1 MKSDSSTC
9 IIAEISANH
18 NGSLDTALE
27 LVGIANPHFPFL
39 IGAPSGI
46 LSEGE
51 KANS

>member
-1 MKSDSSTC
+1 MTEVS
-9 IIAEISANH
+9 I
-18 NGSLDTALE
+18 
-27 LVGIANPHFPFL
+27 NPHFPFL